1 MINFKDFRETIEY
14 HEDIADIS
22 EQYEI
27 DSKMAMHVKDQ
38 LVEKNI
44 KREDTDAVVRI
55 IKIREEETKKTI
67 SEKKQE
73 NLNHLLNEFK
83 KDKVKRQNI
92 NERFQSIF
100 K

>member
-27 DSKMAMHVKDQ
+27 DGKMAMHVKDQ

-55 IKIREEETKKTI
+55 IKIREEETKQTI
-67 SEKKQE
+67 SEKKQD
-73 NLNHLLNEFK
+73 NLNHLLN
-83 KDKVKRQNI
+83 
-92 NERFQSIF
+92 
-100 K
+100 